1 MVDQL
6 GCGCGCND
14 GRDLLILLPA
24 VPGDDILARCWCTQC
39 GGSEGRCEIRLTNF
53 ALRLATLM
61 GNTAPNG
68 GVICFSCRTPLRQV
82 TPVPDPLRQET
93 PDPDP
98 LQQETSSGYSTAPS
112 TDPRDEDDS
121 DAVDDVQHDVGSS
134 EVEEEQSPE
143 TDHDLL
149 SQETLPLPGPMN
161 SWSSPAP
168 STEPWSPGS
177 ELPDIVVLDPPP
189 TPSPPRPPRRSL
201 RRSFSSFGNDD
212 DKTPPSKRKRDD

>member
-1 MVDQL
+1 MATSPATAMSSVVADADADSQQRPCQAML
-6 GCGCGCND
+6 PMPPNVADAGEGQD
-14 GRDLLILLPA
+14 GTDA
-24 VPGDDILARCWCTQC
+24 AD
-39 GGSEGRCEIRLTNF
+39 
-53 ALRLATLM
+53 
-61 GNTAPNG
+61 
-68 GVICFSCRTPLRQV
+68 
-82 TPVPDPLRQET
+82 PDPLRQET